1 MTEPM
6 RDERPVHHDFRL
18 QERDDGA
25 AAPLPSTAA
34 RVEPFAAVRDALRA
48 AWSPPRDTF
57 VTEDLPI
64 LLTRLNL
71 VAPRDDRERARDADD
86 R

>member
-6 RDERPVHHDFRL
+6 RDDRPVHHDFRL
-18 QERDDGA
+18 QERDGKA
-25 AAPLPSTAA
+25 TAPLPSTAA
-34 RVEPFAAVRDALRA
+34 HVEPFVAVRDALRA

-71 VAPRDDRERARDADD
+71 VAPRDDRERASEADD